1 MSQGTDTASQALG
14 VAAAAATAIPVAG
27 VFAGAALGL
36 ASGLTKL
43 FGNIDG
49 PRKRKARRRAAAYE
63 ARMNAAKAMGQQQG
77 AAQQGGPSMNTGDFG
92 ADQSAEYN
100 PPPSYE
106 PQATVAPTVGP
117 ANPYMDIIN
126 GR

>member
-1 MSQGTDTASQALG
+1 
-14 VAAAAATAIPVAG
+14 

-49 PRKRKARRRAAAYE
+49 PRKRKARRRQAAYDARMATAQAMGATAGAAA
-63 ARMNAAKAMGQQQG
+63 QG
-77 AAQQGGPSMNTGDFG
+77 AAAMNTGDYG
-92 ADQSAEYN
+92 ANQGAEYN
-100 PPPSYE
+100 PAPSYE